1 VTKRRTS
8 RGALGGGIFFIVA
21 GIGFLLDELDVV
33 SLSAG
38 YIIPALLII
47 FGAAIIIESRP
58 RRGQ

>member
-1 VTKRRTS
+1 MTERQTS
-8 RGALGGGIFFIVA
+8 RGALGGGIFFIIAGVA
-21 GIGFLLDELDVV
+21 FLLDELDLV

-38 YIIPALLII
+38 YLIPALLIV

>member
-1 VTKRRTS
+1 VTERRTS
-8 RGALGGGIFFIVA
+8 RGTLGGGIFFIVA